1 MSEKCRHLPAELVV
15 TDHAMTRALAQI
27 RERSKDCKNNRHDL
41 RHCEKTGQAQC
52 KWCNLHMDWPPIVRP
67 DSYVVCPVHE
77 GAGKW
82 SAE

>member
-41 RHCEKTGQAQC
+41 RHCEKTGQARCVGCQ
-52 KWCNLHMDWPPIVRP
+52 LHMDWPPVLRP
-67 DSYVVCPVHE
+67 DIALRCPVHE
-77 GAGKW
+77 P
-82 SAE
+82 